1 MKESARLKYELESD
15 SVMAMD
21 RAMDR
26 YLERWYLFYRS
37 KRPPEEDQFW
47 SALPDRGF
55 TLNAMRVGLRSMGEG
70 PNILLVHGISGRG
83 SQFASIARAL
93 AESGWR
99 TLMIDFS
106 DESNDKNYKLSTSD
120 VVAAFA
126 EIICREGALHG
137 VVAHSLGNLWI
148 WYAIARGLRINHFVA
163 ISGVF
168 RAALV
173 FEHFQRM
180 NRLSDKEMGTLN
192 VMLNAHEGGDVLTMQ
207 DPSFII
213 TQMPRPQRGLIIQ
226 GRDDG
231 VVGLAEGQAYAD
243 AWREAEYMEIPGAS
257 HANILKVPNVVAAV
271 ENFFASFSEHKTE
284 KSP

>member
-1 MKESARLKYELESD
+1 MKESTRLKCELEPD

-21 RAMDR
+21 R
-26 YLERWYLFYRS
+26 YFERWYLFHRS

-55 TLNAMRVGLRSMGEG
+55 ILNSIRVGLRSMGEG

-106 DESNDKNYKLSTSD
+106 DEGNDESYKISIND

-126 EIICREGALHG
+126 EIIRREGALHG

-168 RAALV
+168 RASMV
-173 FEHFQRM
+173 FEYFQRM
-180 NRLSDKEMGTLN
+180 NRLSDKEMNTLK

-213 TQMPRPQRGLIIQ
+213 TQMPRPKRGLIIH
-226 GRDDG
+226 GRDDR
-231 VVGLAEGQAYAD
+231 VVGFAEGQAYAA
-243 AWREAEYMEIPGAS
+243 AWREADYMEIPGTS
-257 HANILKVPNVVAAV
+257 HANILKVPNVVTAV
-271 ENFFASFSEHKTE
+271 KNFFASSSEQKTE
-284 KSP
+284 NSHDKSI